1 MMENK
6 DCIFCKIA
14 KGEIPSYKI
23 YEDKNFIAFLDIFPN
38 TRGMTLLIPKQHYD
52 SYVFDMP
59 DDVYK
64 EFLLTAKK
72 IGKLIDEKINVTR
85 TAMVTEGMG
94 VNHAHIKLYPLHGIG
109 KDFKAII
116 PEGNKYFEKYEG
128 YLSTILGPKAN
139 DEDLNNV
146 RNLFKEK

>member
-1 MMENK
+1 MENK